1 MEKKIKYI
9 LILILSG
16 LLFSCGFKPLNQ
28 KAGNLINFQNINI
41 VGEQRIAYKIKSS
54 IALLSDK
61 KSEKKYNAQINI
73 KETLNKKIKNKKNQ
87 TTRYNLSINVNLELI
102 EIANNN
108 IIQKT
113 FENNEDYAV
122 AATHSKTIINK
133 KNAVNNI
140 IRLITDDINT
150 FIIVMMRNR

>member
-61 KSEKKYNAQINI
+61 K
-73 KETLNKKIKNKKNQ
+73 
-87 TTRYNLSINVNLELI
+87 
-102 EIANNN
+102 
-108 IIQKT
+108 
-113 FENNEDYAV
+113 
-122 AATHSKTIINK
+122 
-133 KNAVNNI
+133 
-140 IRLITDDINT
+140 
-150 FIIVMMRNR
+150 

>member
-73 KETLNKKIKNKKNQ
+73 KERLNKKIKNKKNQ

-113 FENNEDYAV
+113 CENNEDYAV

>member
-1 MEKKIKYI
+1 MPYY
-9 LILILSG
+9 L
-16 LLFSCGFKPLNQ
+16 
-28 KAGNLINFQNINI
+28 
-41 VGEQRIAYKIKSS
+41 
-54 IALLSDK
+54 
-61 KSEKKYNAQINI
+61 
-73 KETLNKKIKNKKNQ
+73 IKNKKNQ